1 MQIELPNGDYE
12 QHNHFHIMLFMLR
25 HLTSSHSIFL
35 EYLDLLTIAIM
46 CAIKITIIINYLCYH
61 SLYQMHAMFR
71 CDEICE
77 MIFTC
82 HK

>member
-1 MQIELPNGDYE
+1 
-12 QHNHFHIMLFMLR
+12 
-25 HLTSSHSIFL
+25 
-35 EYLDLLTIAIM
+35 M

-61 SLYQMHAMFR
+61 SLDQMHAMFR

-82 HK
+82 HKQLKSHVKDNLMLEALSRLRILHSIFFQ